1 MGHGGVRSVEHADVM
16 LWGRVIGHVAW
27 DRERDIAAFEYEPD
41 FQRSGIEP
49 APLMMPLGPRIYSF
63 PELAARSFHGLPGM
77 LADSLPD
84 RFGNLLIDQWLVR
97 SGRDAGSFSP
107 IERLCYVG
115 TRGMGA
121 LEFQPAMRKR
131 GNESVP
137 LDIAEL
143 VELAKK
149 ALSEKASLS
158 TRLARES
165 RADLD
170 AMRHILQVGTSAG
183 GARAKAIIAW
193 NEATG
198 EIRSGQVRAP
208 AGFGYWLLKFDGVA
222 GNRDKEL
229 LDPQGYGK
237 IEYAY
242 HRMALAAGVRMAE
255 CRIYEENGRHHFITR
270 RFDRD
275 WNGGRIFTQ
284 TLCALG
290 HMDFNQAGA
299 YSYEQALLVAQQLG
313 LPADAVRQLFRRMV
327 FNVLARNQDDHTKNI
342 AFLMDKQ
349 GHWSLAP
356 AYDVIYSYNP
366 SGEWTGCHQMTVNG
380 KRDGFAKQD
389 LLEVAR
395 RFRIK
400 KPDAIIAEV
409 GAAVRKWPDFA
420 ETAYVDSEAIVL
432 IQSTLRL
439 DLA

>member
-1 MGHGGVRSVEHADVM
+1 VTPVEHAEVL
-16 LWGRVIGHVAW
+16 LWGRVIGYVAW
-27 DRERDIAAFEYEPD
+27 DRARNVAAFEYDAD

-49 APLMMPLGPRIYSF
+49 APLTMPLGPRVYAF
-63 PELAARSFHGLPGM
+63 PELAALSFHGLPGM

-84 RFGNLLIDQWLVR
+84 KFGNLLIDQWLVR
-97 SGRDAGSFSP
+97 SGRDAGSFSS

-121 LEFQPAMRKR
+121 LEFLPAMRKR
-131 GNESVP
+131 GNESIP

-158 TRLARES
+158 TRLARGS

-170 AMRHILQVGTSAG
+170 AMKHILQVGTSAG

-229 LDPQGYGK
+229 VDPQGYGK
-237 IEYAY
+237 IEFAY
-242 HRMALAAGVRMAE
+242 HRMARAAGIHMTE
-255 CRIYEENGRHHFITR
+255 CRIYEENGRSHFMTR

-275 WNGGRIFTQ
+275 PDGGKLFAQ

-299 YSYEQALLVAQQLG
+299 YGYEQALLVAQQLG
-313 LPADAVRQLFRRMV
+313 LGADAIAQLYRRMV
-327 FNVLARNQDDHTKNI
+327 FNVVARNQDDHTKNI

-349 GHWSLAP
+349 GQWSLAP

-366 SGEWTGCHQMTVNG
+366 SGEWTGRHQMTVNG
-380 KRDGFAKQD
+380 KRDGFVKQD
-389 LLEVAR
+389 LLDVAK

-400 KPDAIIAEV
+400 KPDAILGDVVSAVKKWPEFA
-409 GAAVRKWPDFA
+409 GAAQ
-420 ETAYVDSEAIVL
+420 VDASAISH
-432 IQSTLRL
+432 IQSALRL
-439 DLA
+439 EWA